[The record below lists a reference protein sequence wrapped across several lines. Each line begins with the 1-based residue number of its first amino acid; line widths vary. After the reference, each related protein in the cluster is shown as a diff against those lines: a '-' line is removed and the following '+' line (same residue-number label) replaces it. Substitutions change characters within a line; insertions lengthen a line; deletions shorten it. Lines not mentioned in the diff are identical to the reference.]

1 MARRLEVVTGME
13 RGQHPGSPQVTKEA
27 ETAPP
32 ENEALYRV
40 LVESSSELMVLVDS
54 QGRCSY
60 ANPSF
65 ARVFGAV
72 RAFPIERFHHD
83 DREALSRVFR
93 ESTVGAGSVTVFRY
107 FDVAGNRCWLEC
119 SASPVRYHSQPHV
132 LAVLRDVT
140 DRERANEAQ
149 RGQLRFLECLEHIN
163 GAVHGADDVD
173 AMLSAALSVVLDDFA
188 CDSAWLLYPGE
199 PDMPRLRV
207 VMERTRSEWPGAL
220 ARGVDFANE
229 PEVATFV
236 HEALALGQVARY
248 GPGQQRG
255 VPRPLAAELGVR
267 SAMAIAIRPQVNRPY
282 LFGIHQCSYDRTW
295 TEDDARLFEQIG
307 VRLAGALRSL
317 LLLRNLRESESK
329 LASAERLA
337 RVGYWNLDL
346 AEDRYTWSEEAGHI
360 FGRRFERPITRAAS
374 RDFLHP
380 HDRESVRRESEK
392 AMAAGRSF
400 DMEFRVL
407 RPDGDVRVV
416 HSHGNLLRDE
426 SGRAR
431 SLFGTIQDVTERRF
445 AEDRLRE
452 SEREFRTT
460 FELAAVG
467 QAQAD
472 PATGRLL
479 RVNRK
484 LCELLGYS
492 EQELLACNFTEL
504 THPDDREREL
514 RLFYLLAKRELPE
527 LVIEKRMIRKDGAE
541 VWVRITAS
549 LIFDDNGQPLRAVAI
564 GEDVT
569 LRKRT
574 ESALLESH
582 GLLNAVIEGTSDA
595 IFVKD
600 LEGRYRL
607 INSAGARFLGRSVE
621 DVLGKDDR
629 TLFSAETA
637 APVMAHDRRV
647 IASGAS
653 LTSEEIATAAG
664 MTRTYLS
671 TKSAQ
676 RDEQGKVTG
685 LIGIARDVTAL
696 KHLEEQFRQA
706 QKMEAIGRLA
716 GGVAHDFNNLLTV
729 INGNAS
735 LVAQHLRNDPEG
747 GELLAEI
754 QDAGKRAATLTSQLL
769 AFSRKQVLQ
778 PQLVNLNLLLDALLK
793 MLRRLIGEDVE
804 LIFEGAPELGFARV
818 DPGQF
823 EQAIINLA
831 VNGRDAMPQG
841 GRLTIETSNV
851 DLDDTY
857 VAQHPDV
864 NAARYVC
871 VAVKDSGAGMDAE
884 TRASIFEPFFT
895 TKSRGKGTGLGLP
908 MVYGFLKQSGGH
920 VEVDTEQ
927 GVGTT
932 IKLYLPR
939 AEGAT
944 IMPRPAR
951 EPARADGG
959 TETILLVEDESSV
972 RNLVARV
979 LRGKGYQVLEATTGE
994 GALAVAAQHPGPIHL
1009 LLTDIVMP
1017 RMSGRELAL
1026 ALTKARSRL
1035 RVLFMSGYT
1044 DENVI
1049 RHVEDSDMGFLPKP
1063 FSPAIVIERVRAAL
1077 DAGKDL

>member
-1 MARRLEVVTGME
+1 MT
-13 RGQHPGSPQVTKEA
+13 SEA
-27 ETAPP
+27 EAAPP
-32 ENEALYRV
+32 ENEAFYRV
-40 LVESSSELMVLVDS
+40 LVESSNELVVLVDS
-54 QGRCSY
+54 AGRISY

-72 RAFPIERFHHD
+72 HAFPVERFHRD
-83 DREALSRVFR
+83 DREVLSRIFR
-93 ESTVGAGSVTVFRY
+93 ERMSGDGSVTVFRF
-107 FDVAGNRCWLEC
+107 FDPAGNRRWLEC
-119 SASPVRYHSQPHV
+119 SASPVRYYSQPCV

-140 DRERANEAQ
+140 DRERANETQ
-149 RGQLRFLECLEHIN
+149 REQLRILECLERIN
-163 GAVHGADDVD
+163 GAVHGADDID
-173 AMLSAALSVVLDDFA
+173 AMLSAALCVVRDDFA

-199 PDMPRLRV
+199 PDIPKLRL

-220 ARGVDFANE
+220 ACGGDFPNE
-229 PEVATFV
+229 PEVAAFV
-236 HEALALGQVARY
+236 LEALALGQVARY

-255 VPRPLAAELGVR
+255 VPRPLAAELGAR
-267 SAMAIAIRPQVNRPY
+267 SAMVVAIRPRLNRTY
-282 LFGIHQCSYDRTW
+282 LFGIHQCSHDRTW
-295 TEDDARLFEQIG
+295 TEDDARLFELIG
-307 VRLAGALRSL
+307 VRLTAALRSL
-317 LLLRNLRESESK
+317 LLLRDLRESESK

-337 RVGYWNLDL
+337 RVGYWDLDL
-346 AEDRYTWSEEAGHI
+346 IDDRYTWSEEAGHI

-380 HDRESVRRESEK
+380 DDREAVRRESEK

-400 DMEFRVL
+400 EMEFRVL
-407 RPDGDVRVV
+407 RPGGEVRVV

-431 SLFGTIQDVTERRF
+431 SFFGTIQDVTERRL

-492 EQELLACNFTEL
+492 EQELLECSFSEL

-514 RLFYLLAKRELPE
+514 GLFYLLAKGELPE
-527 LVIEKRMIRKDGAE
+527 LVIEKRMLRKDGAE

-549 LIFDDNGQPLRAVAI
+549 FIFDDHGQPLRAVAI
-564 GEDVT
+564 GEDVS

-574 ESALLESH
+574 EAALLESH

-600 LEGRYRL
+600 LEGCYRL
-607 INSAGARFLGRSVE
+607 INSAGARFLGRSVD

-629 TLFSAETA
+629 ALFSAETGA
-637 APVMAHDRRV
+637 LVMAHDRRV

-664 MTRTYLS
+664 TTRTYLS

-676 RDEQGKVTG
+676 RDEQGNVVG
-685 LIGIARDVTAL
+685 LIGIARDVTEL

-706 QKMEAIGRLA
+706 QKLEAIDRLA

-735 LVAQHLRNDPEG
+735 LVAQHLRNDPERN
-747 GELLAEI
+747 ELLTEI

-778 PQLVNLNLLLDALLK
+778 PQVVNLNLLLDALWK

-804 LIFEGAPELGFARV
+804 LIFEGAPELGLARV

-823 EQAIINLA
+823 EQAVINLA

-864 NAARYVC
+864 NPARYVC
-871 VAVKDSGAGMDAE
+871 VAVRDSGAGMDAE

-939 AEGAT
+939 AEGASVA
-944 IMPRPAR
+944 PRPTR
-951 EPARADGG
+951 EPGRADGG

-972 RNLVARV
+972 RNLVGRV

-994 GALAVAAQHPGPIHL
+994 DALEVAGQHPGPIHL

-1017 RMSGRELAL
+1017 RMNGRELAL
-1026 ALTKARSRL
+1026 TLTKARAAM

-1049 RHVEDSDMGFLPKP
+1049 RHVDDPDLGGFLQKP
-1063 FSPAIVIERVRAAL
+1063 FSPAVVVERVRAAL
-1077 DAGKDL
+1077 DA